1 MSQKHDFDLNNVT
14 LEYFSKCRIPAQKT
28 PNRGTNSQQKSFYR
42 KRILAT
48 TRDLSKGKCTNQ
60 SLQDAYETYTHHLIE
75 HFRAADKSFL
85 LQKEFAGLKE
95 VSSKA
100 SILNNPDKYKEN
112 TALLGGKNNGI
123 EAYVVRKRVRK
134 KKTEHVPKIKEI
146 NLNSSKFRWPRKS
159 IN

>member
-1 MSQKHDFDLNNVT
+1 MHKNDFDLNDVT
-14 LEYFSKCRIPAQKT
+14 LEYFSKRRLPTKKN
-28 PNRGTNSQQKSFYR
+28 PNQNISTQQKAFYR

-60 SLQDAYETYTHHLIE
+60 SLIDAYDTYTRQLIE

-85 LQKEFAGLKE
+85 LQKQFVGLKE
-95 VSSKA
+95 GTSKA
-100 SILNNPDKYKEN
+100 STMNTLGKYKEN
-112 TALLGGKNNGI
+112 PALLGERKNGI

-134 KKTEHVPKIKEI
+134 KKTEDVPKIKEI

-159 IN
+159 RS